1 VASNRYTLYSERHWR
16 KEIIMETL
24 PIVVTLFIVFDIVS
38 FRWGYDSREKF
49 DSPEWER
56 RATWGVLAG
65 DNIFRYEKP

>member
-1 VASNRYTLYSERHWR
+1 
-16 KEIIMETL
+16 METL
-24 PIVVTLFIVFDIVS
+24 PIVVTLFIVFDFVS